1 LSSITSTGGKSTN
14 RKEVTMFLAAL
25 ALVRVSRASQSYQT
39 PAIRP
44 YLLRFIAHDGTRS
57 VVAFANRD
65 ERDERG
71 AQLLTLGTS
80 VTLATARGCN
90 MSSLAI

>member
-1 LSSITSTGGKSTN
+1 MSS
-14 RKEVTMFLAAL
+14 VAL
-25 ALVRVSRASQSYQT
+25 ARVRSFNASQSLHIS
-39 PAIRP
+39 AIRP

-71 AQLLTLGTS
+71 AQLLMLGAA
-80 VTLATARGCN
+80 VTLATVRRAV
-90 MSSLAI
+90 

>member
-1 LSSITSTGGKSTN
+1 
-14 RKEVTMFLAAL
+14 MFSAAL
-25 ALVRVSRASQSYQT
+25 ALVRVSRASQSYQS

-65 ERDERG
+65 ERDERDERG

-80 VTLATARGCN
+80 KTLATARG
-90 MSSLAI
+90 AI

>member
-1 LSSITSTGGKSTN
+1 
-14 RKEVTMFLAAL
+14 MFSAAL
-25 ALVRVSRASQSYQT
+25 ALVRISLASQSSQT

-80 VTLATARGCN
+80 KTLATARG
-90 MSSLAI
+90 AI

>member
-1 LSSITSTGGKSTN
+1 
-14 RKEVTMFLAAL
+14 MFSAAL
-25 ALVRVSRASQSYQT
+25 ALVRVSRASQSNQS

-71 AQLLTLGTS
+71 AQLPAHGAA
-80 VTLATARGCN
+80 VTLATVRRAV
-90 MSSLAI
+90 

>member
-1 LSSITSTGGKSTN
+1 
-14 RKEVTMFLAAL
+14 MFSAARP
-25 ALVRVSRASQSYQT
+25 LVRISRASQSSQT
-39 PAIRP
+39 PTIRP

-71 AQLLTLGTS
+71 AQLLTLGAA
-80 VTLATARGCN
+80 VTLATARG
-90 MSSLAI
+90 AV